1 MQGGYGGGPAGWGGA
16 PGGGAPGG
24 APGAAAAYGAPAAS
38 GGGGGY
44 EFSSEQDAKIARL
57 GNLLLFSGIL
67 QILWG
72 LGQGTT
78 SWVFGVGQ
86 WLYNAP
92 ISLAL
97 IIIGIMFC
105 LSGVSFKKIRDTQ
118 GNDIGHLME
127 AVGKLSAA
135 AIIQIAGFIIAM
147 LLGIVILLL
156 IFVVGVIAVAAS

>member
-1 MQGGYGGGPAGWGGA
+1 MQGGYGGPSGWGGA
-16 PGGGAPGG
+16 PGAGAPG
-24 APGAAAAYGAPAAS
+24 APAAAAYGAPGGAAA
-38 GGGGGY
+38 GGGAGY
-44 EFSSEQDAKIARL
+44 KVTGEQDAKIARL

-135 AIIQIAGFIIAM
+135 AIIQIAGFIISM